1 MGIKI
6 REKELSSGKKSLY
19 LDINH
24 NGERSYEFLKIYL
37 TGDTKKDKEKR
48 RKAEIIRGRRLE
60 QIHNRTYGLED
71 NSSKEASFYDFFQKI
86 VDKNKEKGIRNHE
99 AVMKKI
105 KAYHGKD
112 TLKFK
117 HITKRWVWGFRDF
130 LIEDSKKQN
139 TAHNYFTLFKAAINT
154 AIKRDIL
161 HRDPLKGVDNIG
173 REDTI
178 RNYLTPEE
186 LQKLSQTECEQR
198 IKDAFFFSCNTG
210 LRISDVKRIQW
221 KDVKANKIAFG
232 QKKTTKVN
240 HVPLNKQ
247 ARELM
252 GQRGKPNDYVF
263 EIPHQSN
270 VWYKVKKWGERAGLN
285 KDINFH
291 VSRHTFATQLLNN
304 GADIYTVAE
313 LLGVDLKTA
322 EIYAKIINETKEDA
336 VNRLPEI
343 NF

>member
-1 MGIKI
+1 
-6 REKELSSGKKSLY
+6 
-19 LDINH
+19 
-24 NGERSYEFLKIYL
+24 
-37 TGDTKKDKEKR
+37 
-48 RKAEIIRGRRLE
+48 LE
-60 QIHNRTYGLED
+60 SPSN
-71 NSSKEASFYDFFQKI
+71 NEASFYEFFQKI

-99 AVMKKI
+99 AVMNKI

-117 HITKRWVWGFRDF
+117 HITKRWVWGFRDY
-130 LIEDSKKQN
+130 LVEDAKKQN
-139 TAHNYFTLFKAAINT
+139 TAHNYFTIFKAAINS
-154 AIKRDIL
+154 AIKRELIQ
-161 HRDPLKGVDNIG
+161 HNPIKGVDNIG
-173 REDTI
+173 EEDTI
-178 RNYLTPEE
+178 RNFLTMEE
-186 LQKLSQTECEQR
+186 LQKLSETECEQR

-221 KDVKANKIAFG
+221 KDVKGDKIAFG

-240 HVPLNKQ
+240 HVPLNQQ
-247 ARELM
+247 AKKLM
-252 GQRGKPNDYVF
+252 GERGEPKEYVF
-263 EIPHQSN
+263 DIPHQSN
-270 VWYKVKKWGERAGLN
+270 VWYKVKKWGERAELS
-285 KDINFH
+285 KDINYH